1 MAFIRVT
8 YTVAFKVDEDF
19 QKVWHVWI
27 DLTVNRHDLSIG
39 LKPRQY
45 NLPRILTKGVLMVR
59 SLLFGL
65 VQRLADVNM
74 PLAWKAN
81 YLVDYLAQMKQQG
94 VTRNLAFAAVFGAN
108 KSQPKMLMSILKKS
122 VAVVF
127 GKK

>member
-1 MAFIRVT
+1 ME
-8 YTVAFKVDEDF
+8 FKVDEDF
-19 QKVWHVWI
+19 QKVRHVWI
-27 DLTVNRHDLSIG
+27 DLTVNRQDLSIG

-65 VQRLADVNM
+65 VQRLAEVNM
-74 PLAWKAN
+74 PLAWKAD
-81 YLVDYLAQMKQQG
+81 YIVDYLAQMKQQG

-108 KSQPKMLMSILKKS
+108 KSQPRMLMLILKKS

-127 GKK
+127 GKE